1 MTETPETL
9 QAPSDVLVVDGVKYK
24 MTYGVLTDLQRV
36 IPDPEQIVS
45 YVLTDSFVRDYIVR
59 RVLTPAKG
67 LLASEADL
75 LPAEEVELSP
85 SEVQEVLD
93 WAVAHLLH
101 FFVKSAQGLQKQGS
115 RLRTL
120 VAPSPPSTVG
130 SEA

>member
-1 MTETPETL
+1 MRSSSAE
-9 QAPSDVLVVDGVKYK
+9 G
-24 MTYGVLTDLQRV
+24 
-36 IPDPEQIVS
+36 S

-67 LLASEADL
+67 LLTSEADL
-75 LPAEEVELSP
+75 VPAEEIELSP
-85 SEVQEVLD
+85 SEIHEVLD

-120 VAPSPPSTVG
+120 VVPSQPQPAG
-130 SEA
+130 SED